1 MSVQAPTHTRPRTG
15 PLCLRWDMRVDL
27 PPAQLVLAEEDLAWE
42 RRRAAPAPPDPGNWA
57 RSLARGIVEVLLG
70 LRPLPQLRRWVVHA
84 LYEELEDVL
93 VHHPHL
99 PRAPGPC
106 TALSAHVCHVR
117 DGVVEVSVVVA
128 DGRRHRGVALR
139 LERFRDRWIATALD
153 IA

>member
-1 MSVQAPTHTRPRTG
+1 MSVATPTRSAPRTG
-15 PLCLRWDMRVDL
+15 PLYLRWDMRADL
-27 PPAQLVLAEEDLAWE
+27 PPAQLAQAEEDLTWE
-42 RRRAAPAPPDPGNWA
+42 RSRATLTPPDPGNWA

-106 TALSAHVCHVR
+106 TALSAHVCHLGVE
-117 DGVVEVSVVVA
+117 VVEVAVVVS
-128 DGRRHRGVALR
+128 DGERHRGVALR
-139 LERFRDRWIATALD
+139 LERFRDRWVATALD